1 MVVSNPDSC
10 HECRV
15 LHIWEIVAVFVAA
28 VSGAI
33 GARRAGMDFFGMFVL
48 ALVTGVG
55 GGTLRSLLLGDLPPM
70 VLKDPTYL
78 LLAVIATVVSFS
90 GDRWWSKVKRLV
102 SVVDALSIGL
112 FMVIG
117 IEIAR
122 SHHLDWWACMGMGVV
137 TATFGGVL
145 RDILRAEVPL
155 IFRKEIYASACVAG
169 GFLFFAL
176 EGLGLD
182 AVLCKLGTVLFVTT
196 VRMLAIRYALHHSEG

>member
-1 MVVSNPDSC
+1 MVVSNLDLCSEYC
-10 HECRV
+10 V
-15 LHIWEIVAVFVAA
+15 LRIWEIVAVFVAA
-28 VSGAI
+28 TSGVI
-33 GARRAGMDFFGMFVL
+33 GARRAGMDFFGMSVL

-55 GGTLRSLLLGDLPPM
+55 GGTLRSILLGDLPPM
-70 VLKDPTYL
+70 VLKDPVYFFL
-78 LLAVIATVVSFS
+78 VLIATVVSLS
-90 GDRWWSKVKRLV
+90 GDRCWGKVIRLV

-117 IEIAR
+117 IEVAR
-122 SHHLDWWACMGMGVV
+122 SYQLAWWSCMGVV

-182 AVLCKLGTVLFVTT
+182 AVLCKFGTVLFVTT
-196 VRMLAIRYALHHSEG
+196 VRMLAIRYALHHSEE